1 MVWDMKFL
9 MGKKNLLCRK
19 LCAALSCLAV
29 LLALTVSPVEVRADG
44 EPFVM
49 LDIVVYYNDTEA
61 GCYDYV
67 VGEQLKITEPGTY
80 TMTFDC
86 ATALQFDQK
95 NAGVTGLN
103 NLGSIYLIDDQV
115 FNTVTVDS
123 IVKSF
128 DFTYD
133 SIEVDGTEVELKN
146 HDERSGL
153 KSRGEIDTNGP
164 VNAWDDC
171 QLADGT
177 YEISDDF
184 SLNFVGFENPQVI
197 KITFTITNM
206 EFKESATKEAEE
218 TTKEET
224 SEEQTTEEE
233 KETVSDETAGE
244 TTEAAAEAASTAA
257 TASDEDGKD
266 GNNTLKA
273 ALIIVIVIV
282 LIAVIVIVVK
292 KLKK

>member
-1 MVWDMKFL
+1 MS
-9 MGKKNLLCRK
+9 KKSLLCRK
-19 LCAALSCLAV
+19 ILSALSCLTV
-29 LLALTVSPVEVRADG
+29 LLALAVSPVEVRAD
-44 EPFVM
+44 EDPFVM
-49 LDIVVYYNDTEA
+49 MDIVVYYNDTEA

-103 NLGSIYLIDDQV
+103 NLGSIYLIDDKV
-115 FNTVTVDS
+115 FNTVTPDS

-133 SIEVDGTEVELKN
+133 SIEIDGTEVELKN

-153 KSRGEIDTNGP
+153 KTRGEIDTNGP

-206 EFKESATKEAEE
+206 EFKETETKAEE
-218 TTKEET
+218 KSTEE
-224 SEEQTTEEE
+224 TEEE
-233 KETVSDETAGE
+233 K
-244 TTEAAAEAASTAA
+244 TTEEPAETSSEEATGESTEAVTEESTEAQSTAA
-257 TASDEDGKD
+257 SEKSD
-266 GNNTLKA
+266 NSTNSTLKIV
-273 ALIIVIVIV
+273 LIVVIVIV
-282 LIAVIVIVVK
+282 LIAVIILVIK